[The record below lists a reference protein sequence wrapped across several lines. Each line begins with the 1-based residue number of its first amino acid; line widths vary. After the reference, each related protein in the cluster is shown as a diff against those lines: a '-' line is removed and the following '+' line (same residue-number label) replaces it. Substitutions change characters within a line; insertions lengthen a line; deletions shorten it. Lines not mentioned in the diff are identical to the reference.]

1 MFRSDRITPAC
12 VVPALSA
19 LEDAR
24 KRAYVAGIH
33 VFAVLNEDM
42 GTNSCLPEFRSIES
56 RNVG

>member
-1 MFRSDRITPAC
+1 M
-12 VVPALSA
+12 PALSA